1 MNKSHWDLARDAKT
15 MAVLTTVTI
24 DPKLITV
31 RIRNKITKWLQQGYL
46 EGGYASEARKLADML
61 VKKYNLE
68 TVGFGWRGIGV
79 HNPSPELVERLVPLL
94 DADWAAFI
102 MENPNQNRGYWKNQ
116 YTETRVALINREPTL
131 YMNIHNKELRIQAG
145 KIVGELSCNNR
156 KQLVKLALDAI
167 NGTEPIHVYTHQY

>member
-15 MAVLTTVTI
+15 MAVTTTVTI

-31 RIRNKITKWLQQGYL
+31 RIRNKITKWLEQGYL

-68 TVGFGWRGIGV
+68 AVGISWRGIGV
-79 HNPSPELVERLVPLL
+79 TNPSPELVERLVPIL
-94 DADWAAFI
+94 DADWAAFVL
-102 MENPNQNRGYWKNQ
+102 ENPEQSIGWYKNQ
-116 YTETRVALINREPTL
+116 KVSARTALINREPKVYL
-131 YMNIHNKELRIQAG
+131 SIHDKNLRIQAG
-145 KIVGELSCNNR
+145 KLIAELSDNNR